1 MDRILQTFKEY
12 DMEVLHAKKDLVKEE
27 LRKNKE
33 LQVKLVKMMERIEK
47 EIETL
52 QQTEYDSD

>member
-1 MDRILQTFKEY
+1 MDRILKTFKEY
-12 DMEVLHAKKDLVKEE
+12 DMEVLHAKKDLVLEE
-27 LRKNKE
+27 LKKNKE

-52 QQTEYDSD
+52 RHIEYDSD